1 MNPFNGDGMFIGH
14 FAVAY
19 ILIALFPGVSPL
31 VPLLG
36 VSFPDLLW
44 PFLIF
49 TGIEKVSIDPG
60 TPLQKGIRFLK
71 YPYSHSLLTGTLI
84 AGVPGLALAFFVS
97 PAAGV
102 VFVIASASHWILDS
116 VVHLKD
122 LPVLGFGKDRKA
134 GLGLWR
140 WGGIAF
146 TVELLLY
153 IMVTV
158 LVMPGGYVPSLLAL
172 GIVFHL
178 INANSFFGFT
188 RKNPT
193 TSPRA
198 YALLALVGFLVF
210 ILIANWVVSSGS
222 SMV

>member
-1 MNPFNGDGMFIGH
+1 MFIGH

-31 VPLLG
+31 VPFLG

-49 TGIEKVSIDPG
+49 AGIEKVSVNPE
-60 TPLQKGIRFLK
+60 TPLQKGILFQS
-71 YPYSHSLLTGTLI
+71 YPYSHSLVTGTLI
-84 AGVPGLALAFFVS
+84 AAVPGLTLAFFVS
-97 PAAGV
+97 PVAGI
-102 VFVIASASHWILDS
+102 VFVMASASHWILDS

-146 TVELLLY
+146 TVELLFYAL
-153 IMVTV
+153 VTI
-158 LVMPGGYVPSLLAL
+158 LVMPERYVPPLLAL

-178 INANSFFGFT
+178 INANSFFGFS

-198 YALLALVGFLVF
+198 YALLALVGFVAF
-210 ILIANWVVSSGS
+210 ILVADWVVTGGS
-222 SMV
+222 LAV

>member
-1 MNPFNGDGMFIGH
+1 MFIGH
-14 FAVAY
+14 FAIAY
-19 ILIALFPGVSPL
+19 LLIALFPGVPPL

-49 TGIEKVSIDPG
+49 TGIEKVSIDPE

-84 AGVPGLALAFFVS
+84 AAVPGLALTFFVS
-97 PAAGV
+97 PLAGI
-102 VFVIASASHWILDS
+102 VFVIASASHWILDG
-116 VVHLKD
+116 VVHRKD
-122 LPVLGFGKDRKA
+122 LPVLGFGEDRRI

-146 TVELLLY
+146 TVELLFY
-153 IMVTV
+153 AVVTI
-158 LVMPGGYVPSLLAL
+158 LVMPRGYALPLLAL
-172 GIVFHL
+172 GIVFHA

-193 TSPRA
+193 SSPRA
-198 YALLALVGFLVF
+198 YALLALVGFVAFIFLANSILV
-210 ILIANWVVSSGS
+210 SGG
-222 SMV
+222 VPRG